1 MSRPLRIEFE
11 GAVYHITSRGNEKK
25 EIFLEDDD
33 RTLFLKILKEVKENF
48 NWLYYAYCLM
58 NNHYHLVVETPEGN
72 LSRGMRYLNGT
83 YTQLY
88 NKRHSRTGHLLQGR
102 YKSILIEK
110 DSYLL
115 EVCRYVVLNPVRA
128 GLTASPEEWK
138 WSSYR
143 VTAGYESNPAYL
155 TKEWILGQFSMN
167 LTEARNRYIEF
178 VKQGIEKKSIWQE
191 VKGQIFLGGKSFM
204 NKYGSLKQGR
214 EYIRE
219 IPRIQRYLERPSL
232 EEIFSEEIR
241 NNKRE
246 VKRCIIE
253 AIKKYGYYQS
263 DIARFLNLH
272 CSTIGRIVKKEENNA
287 KSKT

>member
-25 EIFLEDDD
+25 DIFLGDED
-33 RTLFLKILKEVKENF
+33 RILFLKILREVKEKF
-48 NWLYYAYCLM
+48 NWLCHAYCLM
-58 NNHYHLVVETPEGN
+58 SNHYHLVIETPEGN

-110 DSYLL
+110 ESHLL
-115 EVCRYVVLNPVRA
+115 EVCRYIVLNPVKA
-128 GLTASPEEWK
+128 GLTDSPDGWK

-143 VTAGYESNPAYL
+143 ATVGYESKPLYL
-155 TKEWILGQFSMN
+155 TTDWILGQFSSN

-178 VKQGIEKKSIWQE
+178 VNSSVKKESIWEE
-191 VKGQIFLGGKSFM
+191 VRGQVFLGGKAFIE
-204 NKYGSLKQGR
+204 KYATLKQGK
-214 EYIRE
+214 EDIRE
-219 IPRIQRYLERPSL
+219 IPRIQRYVERPSL
-232 EEIFSEEIR
+232 EEIFSEEIIC
-241 NNKRE
+241 NKKE
-246 VKRCIIE
+246 MHRCIVE
-253 AIKKYGYYQS
+253 AVKKYGYYQS
-263 DIARFLNLH
+263 DIAKFLNVH
-272 CSTIGRIVKKEENNA
+272 CSTISRIIKKKENGA

>member
-25 EIFLEDDD
+25 EIFLGDDD
-33 RTLFLKILKEVKENF
+33 KTLFLRVLKEITENF
-48 NWLYYAYCLM
+48 NWLCHAYCLM
-58 NNHYHLVVETPEGN
+58 NNHYHLVIETPEGN
-72 LSRGMRYLNGT
+72 LSRGMKCLNGT

-88 NKRHSRTGHLLQGR
+88 NKRHDRIGHLLQGR

-110 DSYLL
+110 ESYLL
-115 EVCRYVVLNPVRA
+115 EVCRYVVLNPIRA
-128 GLTASPEEWK
+128 GLTDKPEEWK

-143 VTAGYESNPAYL
+143 ATAGYESSPPYL
-155 TKEWILGQFSMN
+155 TTDWILGHFSLD

-178 VKQGIEKKSIWQE
+178 VKQGISKESIWKE
-191 VKGQIFLGGKSFM
+191 VKGQVFLGGKLFIE
-204 NKYGSLKQGR
+204 KYGGLKQDKGS
-214 EYIRE
+214 IKE

-232 EEIFSEEIR
+232 EEIFSKEIMYKKKEMHR
-241 NNKRE
+241 YI
-246 VKRCIIE
+246 VK

-263 DIARFLNLH
+263 DIAKFLNVH
-272 CSTIGRIVKKEENNA
+272 CSTISRIVKKEGNDA

>member
-11 GAVYHITSRGNEKK
+11 GAIYHITSRGNEKK
-25 EIFLEDDD
+25 DIFLGDED
-33 RTLFLKILKEVKENF
+33 RILFLKILREVKEKF
-48 NWLYYAYCLM
+48 NWLCHAYCLM
-58 NNHYHLVVETPEGN
+58 SNHYHLIIETPEGN

-110 DSYLL
+110 ESYLL

-128 GLTASPEEWK
+128 GLTDSPDGWR
-138 WSSYR
+138 WSSYGAT
-143 VTAGYESNPAYL
+143 VGYESKPLYL
-155 TKEWILGQFSMN
+155 TTDWILGQFSSD
-167 LTEARNRYIEF
+167 LIEARNRYIEF
-178 VKQGIEKKSIWQE
+178 VNNGIRKESIWRE
-191 VKGQIFLGGKSFM
+191 VRGQTFLGGKVFIE
-204 NKYGSLKQGR
+204 KYARLKQGK
-214 EYIRE
+214 EDIKE

-232 EEIFSEEIR
+232 EEMFSEKIR
-241 NNKRE
+241 CNKKE
-246 VKRCIIE
+246 MHRCIIE

-263 DIARFLNLH
+263 DIAKFLNVH
-272 CSTIGRIVKKEENNA
+272 SSTISRITKKEESNA